1 MNDNNNNKKFI
12 VILIMGL
19 LTAIGP
25 MSIDMYLPAFPAI
38 AESLHTTVSEVTLS
52 LSSFFIG
59 ISAGQLLYGPLLER
73 FGRKPPLYAGLC
85 VYFLASAGCALAH
98 SVNILIVF
106 RLFQA
111 LGGCAGMVAARA
123 MVRDL
128 FDVKENAKIF
138 SMLMLVVSVSPIIAP
153 TLGGY
158 ITAALG
164 WRYVFAILIIVILFI
179 LIGTYFYLPESKKPD
194 PAFSLKPA
202 FILRNFLS
210 ILKQRQFITFAL
222 TGAISYAGLYAYIGG
237 APYVFMEIF
246 KVSEAQFGLIFSV
259 IAAGLIGATQV
270 NNILLK
276 HYSSEQI
283 VKIVTGCQ
291 SLVGIIFVCLTL
303 TGWSNLFVTILLV
316 FLFLACQGFIFP
328 NATALALAPMGNNA
342 GNASALIGTIQMAI
356 GACAAALI
364 SVLQNQTA
372 LPMSA
377 VMACSAITAFIVF
390 MLAKKYIMPG
400 ITKQALEEGTVELIE
415 TF

>member
-1 MNDNNNNKKFI
+1 MDDNNNNKNFI

-25 MSIDMYLPAFPAI
+25 LSIDMYLPAFPAI
-38 AESLHTTVSEVTLS
+38 AKSLHTSVSQVTLS

-85 VYFLASAGCALAH
+85 LYFLASAGCALSP
-98 SVNILIVF
+98 SVNALIVF
-106 RLFQA
+106 RLLQA

-128 FDVKENAKIF
+128 FDVKENARIF

-164 WRYVFAILIIVILFI
+164 WRYIFATLIIVILCI
-179 LIGTYFYLPESKKPD
+179 LIGTYFYLPESKGPNPD
-194 PAFSLKPA
+194 FSLKPV
-202 FILRNFLS
+202 FILRNFAS
-210 ILKQRQFITFAL
+210 VLKQRQFITFAL
-222 TGAISYAGLYAYIGG
+222 TGAISYGGLYAYVGG
-237 APYVFMEIF
+237 SPYVFMEIF
-246 KVSEAQFGLIFSV
+246 KVSEAQFGLIFSF

-276 HYSSEQI
+276 YYSSEHI
-283 VKIVTGCQ
+283 IKIVTCCQ
-291 SLVGIIFVCLTL
+291 SIIGIAFVCLTL
-303 TGWSNLFVTILLV
+303 MGWSNLFLTIVLV

-328 NATALALAPMGNNA
+328 NATALALAPLGHNA
-342 GNASALIGTIQMAI
+342 GNASALIGAIQLGI

-364 SVLQNQTA
+364 SVLQNRTE
-372 LPMSA
+372 LPMA
-377 VMACSAITAFIVF
+377 GVMACCAITAFTVF
-390 MLAKKYIMPG
+390 MLARKYIIPG
-400 ITKQALEEGTVELIE
+400 ATKQALEEGMVELIE

>member
-1 MNDNNNNKKFI
+1 MSGNNNNKKFI
-12 VILIMGL
+12 VILIMGM

-25 MSIDMYLPAFPAI
+25 LSIDMYLPAFPAI
-38 AESLHTTVSEVTLS
+38 AESLHASVSQVTLS

-85 VYFLASAGCALAH
+85 LYFFASAGCAFAH
-98 SVNILIVF
+98 SVNALIVF
-106 RLFQA
+106 RLLQA

-128 FDVKENAKIF
+128 FDVKDNAKIF

-164 WRYVFAILIIVILFI
+164 WRYVFAILIIVILLI
-179 LIGTYFYLPESKKPD
+179 LIGAYFYLPESKKPD
-194 PAFSLKPA
+194 PNFSLKPV

-210 ILKQRQFITFAL
+210 VLKQRQFITFAL

-237 APYVFMEIF
+237 APYVFMEIY
-246 KVSEAQFGLIFSV
+246 KVTEAQFGLIFSF
-259 IAAGLIGATQV
+259 IAAGLIGAAQL
-270 NNILLK
+270 NNIALK
-276 HYSSEQI
+276 YYSSEQI
-283 VKIVTGCQ
+283 IKIVTCCQ
-291 SLVGIIFVCLTL
+291 SIIGISFVFLTL
-303 TGWSNLFVTILLV
+303 LSWTSLVLIIVMV

-342 GNASALIGTIQMAI
+342 GNASALIGAIQLSI
-356 GACAAALI
+356 GACASALI

-372 LPMSA
+372 LPMSV
-377 VMACSAITAFIVF
+377 VMACCAVTAFTVF
-390 MLAKKYIMPG
+390 VLARKYVIPRATQQG
-400 ITKQALEEGTVELIE
+400 LEEGTVELIE